1 MKPNPDALERCRR
14 ELESLGVDTGFAEAI
29 VPTLVELSASS
40 DTGPTRSGFL
50 AGVVAAY
57 AVHRD
62 ALERLRR
69 SLREVNEMGR
79 LVDAFGGELEKLD
92 EALRTLGAYV
102 ERMRTQTA
110 SDDDE
115 RVIH

>member
-1 MKPNPDALERCRR
+1 MKAKPDVLEACRR

-29 VPTLVELSASS
+29 VPTLMELSAGGN
-40 DTGPTRSGFL
+40 DPTRSGFL

-62 ALERLRR
+62 AVERLRR
-69 SLREVNEMGR
+69 SLREVNELGR

-102 ERMRTQTA
+102 ERMRSQTGQ
-110 SDDDE
+110 DDDE